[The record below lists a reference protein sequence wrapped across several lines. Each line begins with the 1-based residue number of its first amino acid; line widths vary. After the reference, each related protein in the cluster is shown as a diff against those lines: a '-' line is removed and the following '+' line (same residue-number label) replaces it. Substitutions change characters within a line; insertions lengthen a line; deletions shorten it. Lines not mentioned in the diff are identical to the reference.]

1 MSAVFRSVSIS
12 LFVAVVAVFLM
23 LPNISEAR
31 TVVRSSDTVSIGQDQ
46 LIEGDLYTAAEI
58 INISGRIE
66 EDLLAAGGEV
76 TVNGE
81 VGADV
86 LILGGN
92 VDVHGVIGDDLRVIG
107 GNVTIA
113 EPVLGDVFI
122 VGGTVRVLDTAS
134 IAGDLTVVGSSVE
147 VSGVVEGRVLGW
159 IETLRIDSNV
169 LGDVEVTTNSL
180 TLGDKAVIGGN
191 VQYVSQEQ
199 LVRSQSATV
208 SGEIVRNDPVV
219 SESSTSSPT
228 SVILPLL
235 VLLFSVA
242 LWYLVSRRMLQRV
255 TNRALLP
262 GIRPILIG
270 GLTLL
275 LAPFAISILL
285 VSMLGFLAGF
295 ALLAT
300 YMLFLVL
307 AITALPAVLGQ
318 FAMLMVQK
326 NPTPLSLLTLL
337 IGTLVVAALVFIPI
351 IGPIVLTGFLIL
363 TFGALVDLLIRS
375 NR

>member
-1 MSAVFRSVSIS
+1 MNIVFRTSHKFLIV
-12 LFVAVVAVFLM
+12 LM
-23 LPNISEAR
+23 LVGLFAMPFTSEAR
-31 TVVRSSDTVSIGQDQ
+31 TVVRSSDTISIGQDQ
-46 LIEGDLYTAAEI
+46 LIEGDFYTAAEI
-58 INISGRIE
+58 INISGRVE

-86 LILGGN
+86 FILGGN

-113 EPVLGDVFI
+113 EPVLGDVFV

-134 IAGDLTVVGSSVE
+134 ITGDLTLVGSYAE
-147 VSGVVEGRVLGW
+147 VNGVVEGRVLGW
-159 IETLRIDSNV
+159 VETLRIDSSV
-169 LGDVEVTTNSL
+169 SGDVEVTTNAL

-191 VQYVSQEQ
+191 LQYVSQDQ

-219 SESSTSSPT
+219 SESTASPV
-228 SVILPLL
+228 SVVLPLL

-242 LWYLVSRRMLQRV
+242 LWYLISRRMLQRV

-262 GIRPILIG
+262 GVRPVLIG
-270 GLTLL
+270 GLTLV

-285 VSMLGFLAGF
+285 LSMLGFIAGVAILAVYVLFF
-295 ALLAT
+295 A
-300 YMLFLVL
+300 L
-307 AITALPAVLGQ
+307 AITALPAVVGQ
-318 FAMLMVQK
+318 FFFLMTQK
-326 NPTPLSLLTLL
+326 NPAPLSLLTLL
-337 IGTLVVAALVFIPI
+337 LGTVVVAVLMFIPI
-351 IGPIVLTGFLIL
+351 IGPIVLVGFLIL
-363 TFGALVDLLIRS
+363 TFGALVDLLIRA